1 MSTLFEIV
9 DEFKEL
15 YNMAIDEGGSEEVF
29 KDTLES
35 LTGELEVKAGGYI
48 AVINQLTMEQEKAD
62 ELAKRYSELRDRRK
76 NAIKRM
82 KETLL
87 MAMDAIEKTEL
98 PAGDFKIKVKANGG
112 KQALM
117 ITGEVPDNMN
127 KVTIEPDNDKI
138 RNFLKDVEDNR
149 CEWAYLAPRG
159 KHIEI
164 KEG

>member
-1 MSTLFEIV
+1 MSSLFELV

-15 YNMAIDEGGSEEVF
+15 YEMAIDGDEQVF

-35 LTGELEVKAGGYI
+35 LTGELEVKAGGYT

-62 ELAKRYSELRDRRK
+62 ELSKKYAEIRDGRK

-82 KETLL
+82 KDTHL
-87 MAMDAIEKTEL
+87 MAMDALEKNEL

-117 ITGEVPDNMN
+117 ITGPVPDNMN
-127 KVTIEPDNDKI
+127 KVTVEPDNDKI
-138 RNFLKDVEDNR
+138 RNYLKDVEGNK
-149 CEWAYLAPRG
+149 CEWAYLCPRG